1 MNTRQRAM
9 YASRARGARAP
20 YGLGTRQS
28 GLPHRT
34 DAAEDRV
41 ATQAA
46 STSCEAGK
54 FSHVL
59 VDADANRRLFEYER
73 SVKDRFA
80 AIVPVLK
87 EIAAIQ
93 HERDFV
99 ERAQYIANA
108 KLGFSLPQRMLDDA
122 WVEQLD
128 MRSLY
133 AHCVSNAFHQAA
145 AQIQAEQTQS
155 RETLDQERYYLQ
167 DCNFHEVDF
176 SPCADGRLMGLA
188 RFVLRMPQGA
198 VRRKSYAGAMF
209 DVEANVR
216 HWMRTEFYRHREGV
230 PSLPDAGT
238 RYLKVAVYHWSSS
251 DPAHE
256 GCAAHGS
263 DERAAA
269 EAALNRLI
277 AFRQAIENS
286 FCCGASV
293 DMLLIGVDTDTD
305 AIKMHIPDADGA
317 ISLYRYVD
325 SAELYRQTA
334 GMDEKSA
341 HARLWETIQAAI
353 RSEGWGQGNGAPHE
367 GMLRLI
373 GRLLINNLSQ
383 IDYVCKNYGGRY
395 PDIGHNELF
404 ISVGEGFEEVQIRNL
419 TYYAAMYTVEEG
431 APDLDIG
438 VKIFKGLNVSRGLP
452 IPVIIHYRYD
462 SRVPGSRDRIVAQCR
477 RVKAAIEARYPALVK
492 DRLLLCA
499 MTVQDKAQGSGIE
512 QVEQESSNHAH

>member
-1 MNTRQRAM
+1 M
-9 YASRARGARAP
+9 YASRTRSAQAP
-20 YGLGTRQS
+20 YGLGTRQA
-28 GLPHRT
+28 GLPHRDQSSNAGAT
-34 DAAEDRV
+34 AAE
-41 ATQAA
+41 A
-46 STSCEAGK
+46 SCVSVKGA
-54 FSHVL
+54 HAL
-59 VDADANRRLFEYER
+59 VDVEGNRRLFEYER

-80 AIVPVLK
+80 VIVPVLK

-93 HERDFV
+93 HEREFV
-99 ERAQYIANA
+99 ERAQTLA
-108 KLGFSLPQRMLDDA
+108 KARLGFSLPQRMLEDA

-133 AHCVSNAFHQAA
+133 AHCVFNAFHQAA
-145 AQIQAEQTQS
+145 GQIQAEQVRQ
-155 RETLDQERYYLQ
+155 REALDLERYYLQ

-176 SPCADGRLMGLA
+176 SPCADGRLMGLVC
-188 RFVLRMPQGA
+188 FVLRMPQGA

-216 HWMRTEFYRHREGV
+216 HWMRTEFYRYREGV

-263 DERAAA
+263 SERDAA
-269 EAALNRLI
+269 EAALKQLI

-305 AIKMHIPDADGA
+305 AIKLHLPDADGA
-317 ISLYRYVD
+317 ISLYRHVD

-334 GMDEKSA
+334 GLDAKSA
-341 HARLWETIQAAI
+341 HRRVWEMIQAAI
-353 RSEGWGQGNGAPHE
+353 STKGWGQGNGAPHE

-373 GRLLINNLSQ
+373 SKLLINNLSQ
-383 IDYVCKNYGGRY
+383 IDYVCGNYGGRY

-438 VKIFKGLNVSRGLP
+438 VRIFKRLNVARGLP
-452 IPVIIHYRYD
+452 IPIIIHYRYD
-462 SRVPGSRDRIVAQCR
+462 SRVPGSRERIVAQCR
-477 RVKAAIEARYPALVK
+477 RVKASIESRYTDLAK
-492 DRLLLCA
+492 NRLLLCA
-499 MTVQDKAQGSGIE
+499 MTVQDKARGSRIE
-512 QVEQESSNHAH
+512 QVEDEPSNNSSH